1 MSPPAHL
8 SATASRTQPLVWAAL
23 ALAVGAVVLAAC
35 HKPAPAKSAEM
46 RTPPSLS
53 PRFYAP
59 DGWTATWLGLPGYA
73 PVRYGVA
80 APPVGPRATVVIV
93 ASVEENAEVYFETA
107 RDLLAKGY
115 TVWILDP
122 APTPDAGAEAV
133 RSTVLGLVRPQ
144 TGDTVILA
152 GGRSAVLPILSA
164 VERGPLPVSGVVL
177 WTPKLSEPLAGQ
189 AADAVRNGQ
198 GASTPGGE
206 KAWLRPTWDITG
218 RATLADAWRVANPDL
233 RPGKRP
239 WSWFLAQ
246 ANAASAVTD
255 ATRLKAVTAP
265 VLLVNDRRDPRAEA
279 ACKALP
285 HCAQAAVEAGDQ
297 PPPLGADGPRNAWLK
312 AFTGFV
318 EDAIAAQHAAPP
330 HGA

>member
-1 MSPPAHL
+1 MRAAPPSP
-8 SATASRTQPLVWAAL
+8 SASGARILAWTTL
-23 ALAVGAVVLAAC
+23 ALLAAAAALAAC

-80 APPVGPRATVVIV
+80 SPPVGPRATVVIV

-107 RDLLAKGY
+107 RDLLARGY
-115 TVWILDP
+115 AVWILDP

-133 RSTVLGLVRPQ
+133 RSTVLGLVRPK

-152 GGRSAVLPILSA
+152 GGRSAVLPILQA

-177 WTPKLSEPLAGQ
+177 WTPKLSEPLAAQ

-198 GASTPGGE
+198 GASAPGAE
-206 KAWLRPTWDITG
+206 KAWVRPTWDITG

-233 RPGKRP
+233 RPDKRP

-246 ANAASAVTD
+246 AQAASNVTE
-255 ATRLKAVTAP
+255 AARLKTVVAP
-265 VLLVNDRRDPRAEA
+265 VLLVQDRADPRAEA
-279 ACKALP
+279 ACTALP
-285 HCAQAAVEAGDQ
+285 RCNRVTVTASDQ
-297 PPPLGADGPRNAWLK
+297 PPHLGADGPRTAWLA

-318 EDAIAAQHAAPP
+318 EDAVAAQAHASQP
-330 HGA
+330 HSA

>member
-1 MSPPAHL
+1 LSPLSPA
-8 SATASRTQPLVWAAL
+8 AASYRTRALAWAAL
-23 ALAVGAVVLAAC
+23 GLAVGAVALAAC

-59 DGWTATWLGLPGYA
+59 DGWTATWLGLPGHA

-80 APPVGPRATVVIV
+80 APTGGPRATVVIV

-133 RSTVLGLVRPQ
+133 RSTVLGLVRPE

-152 GGRSAVLPILSA
+152 GGRSAVLPILQA

-177 WTPKLSEPLAGQ
+177 WTPKLSEPLAAQ
-189 AADAVRNGQ
+189 ADAAVRNGQ
-198 GASTPGGE
+198 GSTAPTAE
-206 KAWLRPTWDITG
+206 KAWVRPTWDITG
-218 RATLADAWRVANPDL
+218 RATLPDAWRVANPDL
-233 RPGKRP
+233 RPDKRP
-239 WSWFLAQ
+239 WNWFLAQ
-246 ANAASAVTD
+246 AQAAATVTD
-255 ATRLKAVTAP
+255 ATRLKALTMP
-265 VLLVNDRRDPRAEA
+265 VLLVQDRQDAHAEA
-279 ACKALP
+279 ACKAIA
-285 HCAQAAVEAGDQ
+285 HCARVTVETSDQ
-297 PPPLGADGPRNAWLK
+297 PPPFGADGPRGVWLK

-318 EDAIAAQHAAPP
+318 DDAIANKP
-330 HGA
+330 HGV